1 MKTLN
6 RLSLFFLSFLMISI
20 FGCSDNESD
29 KIDAGAPKITVKLV
43 DSPGDYDEV
52 NVNVVGVM
60 IKMKDSI
67 DSSDE
72 SGWIDL
78 EMSSQGS
85 INLLDLTGGVNE
97 VLVDTEPIPAGTL
110 EQMRLVLGDG
120 NTIVIRNDAD
130 EPETFDLKTP
140 SAQQSGLKLQVG
152 AVIEEGFTYNFILDF
167 DVEKSI
173 VMAGGSDN
181 IILKPVLYV
190 SSEVSSGNIEGIV
203 EPSDVPSTVSV
214 LVDDKGTPEADDDF
228 VVSAIT
234 DDSGAFTLWGLP
246 AGTYDVVATPLNSES
261 GYTEGSVSGVSV
273 VNGETT
279 TLAEPIQ
286 LTAEQDSE
294 VGSISGD
301 VTNDIVATVTVKDKD
316 SGDVVATMDS
326 NASGEFLLEDIP
338 VGTYTVTVSAAGFVS
353 QDYTKDDS
361 TDVIVTADTETV
373 LDAITLVAE

>member
-6 RLSLFFLSFLMISI
+6 KLSLFFLSFLMISI
-20 FGCSDNESD
+20 IGCSDTESS
-29 KIDAGAPKITVKLV
+29 KINAGAPKITVKLV

-60 IKMKDSI
+60 IKMDDSN
-67 DSSDE
+67 DD

-78 EMSSQGS
+78 EMNSQGT

-97 VLVDTEPIPAGTL
+97 VLVDMKPIPAGTL

-130 EPETFDLKTP
+130 EPEVFDLKTP
-140 SAQQSGLKLQVG
+140 SAQQSGLKLKVG
-152 AVIEEGFTYNFILDF
+152 AVIEEGFTYNFVLDF
-167 DVEKSI
+167 DVDKSI
-173 VMAGGSDN
+173 VMAGNSDN

-190 SSEVSSGNIEGIV
+190 SAEVSSGNIEGIV
-203 EPSDVPSTVSV
+203 EPSDVPSMVSV
-214 LVDDKGTPEADDDF
+214 LVDDMGTPETEDDF
-228 VVSAIT
+228 VVSANT
-234 DDSGAFTLWGLP
+234 DDTGAFVLWGLP

-261 GYTEGSVSGVSV
+261 GYTEGSVSGILVI
-273 VNGETT
+273 NGETT
-279 TLAEPIQ
+279 TIAEPIQ
-286 LTAEQDSE
+286 LTAQ

-301 VTNDIVATVTVKDKD
+301 VTNDIVVTVTVKDKD

-326 NASGEFLLEDIP
+326 NANGEFILGDIP
-338 VGTYTVTVSAAGFVS
+338 VGTYTVTISAAGFVS
-353 QDYTKDDS
+353 QDYTKDGS
-361 TDVIVTADTETV
+361 TDVIVTSDTETV